1 MPDFFS
7 SIDLNQ
13 NQLEKAKIQ
22 KLSSAPGGPVEGQI
36 YYDDNAGVK
45 TIGVYTGSAW
55 KYLDQNQVQTLPVET
70 TIASGDKLP
79 FSDES
84 ETGDIDNAI
93 TIDNLIGTGLQHVSE
108 TAIANGDYLL
118 FLDGGATGTAKKEAL
133 HDVATLFAGAG
144 MTATSSVLNVIGGD
158 GITANANDVA
168 ITAAQ
173 TTITSILA
181 TDVKIGEDDQTK
193 IDFETANE
201 IHFYADNAE
210 QVYVADGVLG
220 PQTDS
225 DVDLGTTG
233 VRFKDAF
240 VDSITVTGEVDA
252 VTLDISGN
260 ADIDGTTNLDAVD
273 IDGAVQIDATF
284 TSGVDGQGYDT
295 KFFGDTASAYLLWDT
310 SADKLLTAGGA
321 VIDIVKDKLLIG
333 GTAVTT
339 TAAELNVLDA
349 VSAGTVTASLG
360 VVVDSNKDIGSFRNI
375 TLTGELDAGSLDVSG
390 NADIDGTLEADVL
403 TVDGTNILTGGII
416 TTLGTIAQAA
426 VTFSSSSTAEP
437 VVNITNTNADATC
450 GELRFNKDS
459 GSGADNDVMGMI
471 SFYGT
476 DAAENTHQ
484 RLAYM
489 DAIITD
495 SAHGSEA
502 ASMRFY
508 VAENDG
514 TNTLGLTIAGQADD
528 NGEVDVTIGAGAGS
542 TTTITGNLQVDG
554 TTTTVNQTT
563 IEETVSVLVFEG
575 ATADAHET
583 TLKVVEP
590 TADCTFSLPTLTAG
604 DFFLPAIADT
614 ATDASAA
621 VTAAE
626 FALLDG
632 GSSVGTT
639 AVANGDGI
647 VTNDA
652 GTMRHTTVQTFQT
665 YFDANTVG
673 GSGIVTTGAINA
685 GSITSGFGTIDT
697 GSSAITTTGLISGGS
712 LDIDNVLINGTTIG
726 HTDDTDLMTV
736 ADGVLTVAGEVD
748 AASLDISGN
757 ADIDGTLETDAL
769 TIDGTNLLSGAVT
782 ISGNTVF
789 SGTPNVS
796 GTLTV
801 AGEIQHTGDT
811 NNKIGFTTDT
821 QTFTTGGSTRM
832 DITDSGIQMGGSGA
846 RVTTVLDED
855 DLSTNSATAL
865 ATQQSIKEYV
875 DANAGGMSQFI
886 LEDDDGTEISV
897 SNNEEIK
904 FIGSGI
910 TTNWTDTST
919 GSDGDPFDLT
929 FTVDAAQT
937 GITSLLATDI
947 KIGEDD
953 QTKIDFETAD
963 EIHFYAAN
971 VEQVY
976 LADNIFGP
984 QSDSDVDLGAT
995 GVRWKDAFVDSI
1007 TVTGEVDGA
1016 SLDISGN
1023 ADIDGT
1029 TNLDAVDIDGA
1040 VQIDATF
1047 TSGVDGQGYDTKFF
1061 GDTSGAYMV
1070 WDTSADDLV
1079 FAGAAGIDLAG
1090 DIDVDGTAN
1099 LDNVDIDGTVQI
1111 DGATTFGVDDTG
1123 VDVKFFGAT
1132 ASAYLLWD
1140 ESADKLLT
1148 AGGAVVDIVKDKLLI
1163 GGTAVTTTAAEL
1175 NVLDAVTAGTVT
1187 ASLGVVVDSNKDI
1200 GTFRNITLSGE
1211 LDAGSLD
1218 VSGNADIDGTLE
1230 TDALTING
1238 TAIVAQATA
1247 SAVGGVELATAA
1259 EVITGTDTA
1268 RVVTADT
1275 LSAKSVVATIA
1286 QSSLTDA
1293 NIVTITHNLG
1303 TADVIVQ
1310 LYDMSTEANIH
1321 ADIYRTTDDLSTA
1334 STSVVS
1340 IDFGTAPSN
1349 DVRCLITSLAGAT
1362 ASGTIAYT

>member
-855 DLSTNSATAL
+855 DLSTSSATAL

-1321 ADIYRTTDDLSTA
+1321 ADVYRTTDDLSTA

-1349 DVRCLITSLAGAT
+1349 DIRCLITSLAGAT

>member
-769 TIDGTNLLSGAVT
+769 TIAGTNLLSGAVT
-782 ISGNTVF
+782 ISGNTIF

-886 LEDDDGTEISV
+886 MEDDDGTEVSI

-1321 ADIYRTTDDLSTA
+1321 ADVYRTTDDLSTA

-1349 DVRCLITSLAGAT
+1349 DIRCLITSLAGAT

>member
-22 KLSSAPGGPVEGQI
+22 KLSSAPGSPVEGQI
-36 YYDDNAGVK
+36 YYDDTSGVK

-1321 ADIYRTTDDLSTA
+1321 ADVYRTTDDLSTA

-1349 DVRCLITSLAGAT
+1349 DIRCLITSLAGAT

>member
-13 NQLEKAKIQ
+13 NQLEGAKIQ
-22 KLSSAPGGPVEGQI
+22 KLSSAPGSPVEGQI
-36 YYDDNAGVK
+36 YYDDTSGIK

-1321 ADIYRTTDDLSTA
+1321 ADVYRTTDDLSTA

-1349 DVRCLITSLAGAT
+1349 DIRCLITSLAGAT

>member
-22 KLSSAPGGPVEGQI
+22 KLSSAPGSPVEGQI
-36 YYDDNAGVK
+36 YYDDTSGIK

-158 GITANANDVA
+158 GITANANDIAV
-168 ITAAQ
+168 TADN
-173 TTITSILA
+173 TTITSILN
-181 TDVKIGEDDQTK
+181 TDLKIGEDDQTK
-193 IDFETANE
+193 IDFETVNE

-273 IDGAVQIDATF
+273 IDGAVQLDATF
-284 TSGVDGQGYDT
+284 TVGVDDQGYDV
-295 KFFGDTASAYLLWDT
+295 KLFGDTASAYLLWDT

-390 NADIDGTLEADVL
+390 DADIDGTLEADAITIGGTGIGSIYGAVAGSSSIVTTGALNSGSITSGFGNIDNGSSTLDTGALTATTGSFVGNMEFASDTATFTSANTTDPLVIIKNTTNDTKGARLHFVKDKGAAGADNDIIGEIEFIGDDVDQTQTSFVKFLAQVGEADNTDEAGVL
-403 TVDGTNILTGGII
+403 SLQVASSDGSTTGLTTGLQLTGHKTSDYVDVTLGSGSSSTVTIPGNLTVSGTTTTVNSTTVTLNDHNIVLDSGNSTSAVINGAGITLEGGSGNDATFTYSTSGPQFEMKLGSSYEDLQIAKLTATELDISGDVDVDGTLETDALTVGGTNVLTGSLI
-416 TTLGTIAQAA
+416 TTLGTISAGVWQGTAVATGYGGTGLVGAA
-426 VTFSSSSTAEP
+426 DGTIV
-437 VVNITNTNADATC
+437 IAD
-450 GELRFNKDS
+450 
-459 GSGADNDVMGMI
+459 GSGAP
-471 SFYGT
+471 
-476 DAAENTHQ
+476 
-484 RLAYM
+484 
-489 DAIITD
+489 
-495 SAHGSEA
+495 
-502 ASMRFY
+502 
-508 VAENDG
+508 
-514 TNTLGLTIAGQADD
+514 
-528 NGEVDVTIGAGAGS
+528 
-542 TTTITGNLQVDG
+542 
-554 TTTTVNQTT
+554 
-563 IEETVSVLVFEG
+563 
-575 ATADAHET
+575 T
-583 TLKVVEP
+583 TL
-590 TADCTFSLPTLTAG
+590 D
-604 DFFLPAIADT
+604 
-614 ATDASAA
+614 
-621 VTAAE
+621 
-626 FALLDG
+626 
-632 GSSVGTT
+632 
-639 AVANGDGI
+639 
-647 VTNDA
+647 
-652 GTMRHTTVQTFQT
+652 
-665 YFDANTVG
+665 VG
-673 GSGIVTTGAINA
+673 GSGGITILGTIATGVWNGTAIASAYLDADTAHLSTTQTFTGAKSFDENATLAGFVLDGNTITGVDDSGEFTDDDAHIMTSAGINDKFGVIAGSSSIVTTGALNS

-712 LDIDNVLINGTTIG
+712 LDIDDVLINGSTIG

-782 ISGNTVF
+782 ISGNTIF

-855 DLSTNSATAL
+855 NLSTDSATAL
-865 ATQQSIKEYV
+865 ATQQSIKAYV
-875 DANAGGMSQFI
+875 DAEVSSAGGGSMSQFY
-886 LEDDDGTEISV
+886 LEDDDGTEITI
-897 SNNEEIK
+897 NNDKEVK

-910 TTNWTDTST
+910 TTNWTDTDNGT
-919 GSDGDPFDLT
+919 DGDPYDLT

-953 QTKIDFETAD
+953 QTKIDFETDD

-1016 SLDISGN
+1016 SLDISG
-1023 ADIDGT
+1023 D
-1029 TNLDAVDIDGA
+1029 
-1040 VQIDATF
+1040 
-1047 TSGVDGQGYDTKFF
+1047 
-1061 GDTSGAYMV
+1061 
-1070 WDTSADDLV
+1070 
-1079 FAGAAGIDLAG
+1079 
-1090 DIDVDGTAN
+1090 
-1099 LDNVDIDGTVQI
+1099 
-1111 DGATTFGVDDTG
+1111 
-1123 VDVKFFGAT
+1123 
-1132 ASAYLLWD
+1132 
-1140 ESADKLLT
+1140 
-1148 AGGAVVDIVKDKLLI
+1148 
-1163 GGTAVTTTAAEL
+1163 
-1175 NVLDAVTAGTVT
+1175 
-1187 ASLGVVVDSNKDI
+1187 
-1200 GTFRNITLSGE
+1200 
-1211 LDAGSLD
+1211 
-1218 VSGNADIDGTLE
+1218 ADIDGTLE

-1259 EVITGTDTA
+1259 EVLTGTDTA

-1275 LSAKSVVATIA
+1275 LSAKSVVCDIDV
-1286 QSSLTDA
+1286 SSLTDA
-1293 NIVTITHNLG
+1293 NIVTITHSLG
-1303 TADVIVQ
+1303 TADILVQ
-1310 LYDMSTEANIH
+1310 VYDKTTEANIMC
-1321 ADIYRTTDDLSTA
+1321 DIARTTDDFSTA

-1340 IDFGTAPSN
+1340 IDFGTAPPN
-1349 DVRCLITSLAGAT
+1349 DCRALITSLAGAT
-1362 ASGTIAYT
+1362 AGSIAYT

>member
-782 ISGNTVF
+782 ISGNTIF

-1321 ADIYRTTDDLSTA
+1321 ADVYRTTDDLSTA

-1349 DVRCLITSLAGAT
+1349 DIRCLITSLAGAT